1 MARRRP
7 SKPSRAARPVRRAA
21 APSRP
26 LGPPAVEERA
36 LPIVRELARVARGS
50 EPPRVKLE
58 GALEVL
64 FGAYA
69 EGDPHFSDALL
80 GGWARARE
88 DKQFRLT
95 MAWLREQC
103 RLSLEEILDEGV
115 RAGAFRAGLDPGAVA
130 TAILGAAEGCLLQ
143 ASSAGGAVAPAR
155 LVRALLALV
164 CDPLR
169 LSGA

>member
-1 MARRRP
+1 
-7 SKPSRAARPVRRAA
+7 
-21 APSRP
+21 
-26 LGPPAVEERA
+26 VEERA
-36 LPIVRELARVARGS
+36 LPIVRELARVARSG
-50 EPPRVKLE
+50 EPPTVKLE

-69 EGDPHFSDALL
+69 EGDPHFPDALV
-80 GGWARARE
+80 GGWARARV

-95 MAWLREQC
+95 MAWLREQS

-115 RAGAFRAGLDPGAVA
+115 KAGAFRAGLDSGAVA

-143 ASSAGGAVAPAR
+143 APSAGGTVAPAR

-164 CDPLR
+164 CDPSHV
-169 LSGA
+169 SGA

>member
-1 MARRRP
+1 
-7 SKPSRAARPVRRAA
+7 V
-21 APSRP
+21 

-36 LPIVRELARVARGS
+36 LPIVRELARVARGD

-69 EGDPHFSDALL
+69 EGDPHFSDALV
-80 GGWARARE
+80 GGWARARD

-95 MAWLREQC
+95 MAWLREQS

-115 RAGAFRAGLDPGAVA
+115 RAGAFRRGLDAGAVA

-143 ASSAGGAVAPAR
+143 APSAGGTVAPGR
-155 LVRALLALV
+155 LVRTLLALV
-164 CDPLR
+164 CDSPR
-169 LSGA
+169 VSGA

>member
-1 MARRRP
+1 M
-7 SKPSRAARPVRRAA
+7 
-21 APSRP
+21 
-26 LGPPAVEERA
+26 EERA
-36 LPIVRELARVARGS
+36 LPIVRELARVARGG

-69 EGDPHFSDALL
+69 EGDPHFSDALV
-80 GGWARARE
+80 GGWARARD

-95 MAWLREQC
+95 MAWLREQS

-115 RAGAFRAGLDPGAVA
+115 RAGAFRHGLDAGAVA

-143 ASSAGGAVAPAR
+143 APSAGGTVAPGR
-155 LVRALLALV
+155 LVRTLLALV
-164 CDPLR
+164 CDSPR
-169 LSGA
+169 VSGA